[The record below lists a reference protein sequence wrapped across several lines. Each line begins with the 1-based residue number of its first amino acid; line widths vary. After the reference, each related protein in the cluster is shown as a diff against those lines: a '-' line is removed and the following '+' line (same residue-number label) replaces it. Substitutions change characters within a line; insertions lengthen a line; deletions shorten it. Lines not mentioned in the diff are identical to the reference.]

1 MQKTIQNNEDIVR
14 RLTAGRRLM
23 FYVYII
29 IIIKRKTPDEC
40 DYTIIGSFTSLNLLI
55 FIII

>member
-14 RLTAGRRLM
+14 RLTAGRKLM

-29 IIIKRKTPDEC
+29 K
-40 DYTIIGSFTSLNLLI
+40 
-55 FIII
+55 